1 MIKTIY
7 IYLYNIK
14 CHCHCKSKTNAKNV
28 FAARHSV
35 LQLIIA
41 FYDKKRKRIVKYGT
55 SRPCGVNYFKTS
67 KHAEQ
72 LAIEYCE
79 KNKSRNHEIY
89 IWKYDKNMNIK
100 SAHSCHSCTI
110 LANKYNYNIFILM
123 ACCLPLWLV
132 PNS

>member
-1 MIKTIY
+1 M
-7 IYLYNIK
+7 
-14 CHCHCKSKTNAKNV
+14 
-28 FAARHSV
+28 

-41 FYDKKRKRIVKYGT
+41 FYDKKRKRIVKYGS
-55 SRPCGVNYFKTS
+55 SRPCGVNYFKSS

-79 KNKSRNHEIY
+79 KNKGRNHEIY

-110 LANKYNYNIFILM
+110 LANKYNYNIFTFDTNMKKKTAILDNPEISL
-123 ACCLPLWLV
+123 CYKIKH
-132 PNS
+132 STF